1 MQLDA
6 FLNLPRATLSAN
18 VNLVLILR
26 LRSCDGRKH
35 QSVPELAESEMA
47 ALYTTETSACS
58 QREEQGSSLST
69 CQGFCSDAYAAQS
82 V

>member
-1 MQLDA
+1 MQFDA

-47 ALYTTETSACS
+47 ALYTSACS

-69 CQGFCSDAYAAQS
+69 RQGFCSDAYAAQS